1 MKYVA
6 NFLLGAL
13 LGATIGGVIGLLL
26 APASG
31 ADSRRKI
38 QEWAEN
44 VQSEVRSA
52 AEQRRA
58 DLENQLAELRAPR
71 RPPAQ

>member
-1 MKYVA
+1 MKSVA

-13 LGATIGGVIGLLL
+13 LGATIGGVLGLLL

-31 ADSRRKI
+31 VDSRHKI
-38 QEWAEN
+38 QDWAEN
-44 VQSEVRSA
+44 VQLEVRTA

-58 DLENQLAELRAPR
+58 DLEKQLAELRAPR
-71 RPPAQ
+71 RPAAQ